1 MDEWERWREG
11 WMRGRGGEGVDER
24 ERWREGWMRGRS
36 GVGRGR
42 RVGCTVS
49 RTWVGTMGVGCGVLR
64 DMCNCAQPI
73 HSNLH
78 TMLSF

>member
-1 MDEWERWREG
+1 M
-11 WMRGRGGEGVDER
+11 DER

-49 RTWVGTMGVGCGVLR
+49 RTWVDEGVYCIEDVGRDNGWDVGC
-64 DMCNCAQPI
+64 
-73 HSNLH
+73 
-78 TMLSF
+78 